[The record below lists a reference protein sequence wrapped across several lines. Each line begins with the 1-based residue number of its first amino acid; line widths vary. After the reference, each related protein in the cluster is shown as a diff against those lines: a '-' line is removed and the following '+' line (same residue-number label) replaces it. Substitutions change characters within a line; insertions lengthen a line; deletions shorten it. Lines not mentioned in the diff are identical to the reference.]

1 MKNSGFFFSIT
12 NFLEILDVPKIS
24 TLFGSSLIPWKLAA
38 DASRLRHFEAYIV
51 KFLLTIFNKF
61 V

>member
-1 MKNSGFFFSIT
+1 MKNSFFFSIT
-12 NFLEILDVPKIS
+12 NFLEILGVPKIS

-51 KFLLTIFNKF
+51 KFFLTIFNKF